1 MNISVSSASELPLYK
16 QLYDGISGA
25 IIRGELR
32 EGELLPPIRTVSQDL
47 RISVISVKRAWEELE
62 RDGFINTAVG
72 RGCFVAHLSAEKISE
87 LRRKMLSDKF
97 MPAVNYAKSLGVG
110 YADVTEIIKEI
121 FE

>member
-1 MNISVSSASELPLYK
+1 MNISVSSTSELPLYK

-25 IIRGELR
+25 VIRGELK

-72 RGCFVAHLSAEKISE
+72 RGCFVASLSPGKISE
-87 LRRKMLSDKF
+87 LRRKMLEEKF
-97 MPAVNYAKSLGVG
+97 LPAIEYAKNLG
-110 YADVTEIIKEI
+110 ADASEIVAIIKDKY
-121 FE
+121 

>member
-16 QLYDGISGA
+16 QLYDGISSA
-25 IIRGELR
+25 VIRGELR

-72 RGCFVAHLSAEKISE
+72 RGCFVARLSEEKINEMRGKMLREKFLPDIEYAKRLGVDASE
-87 LRRKMLSDKF
+87 LI
-97 MPAVNYAKSLGVG
+97 
-110 YADVTEIIKEI
+110 EIIKDN
-121 FE
+121 F